1 VLAKQEAP
9 GFLEPELLLEL
20 QWAHRRHRLEV
31 VVKAAWVLGDGWIEI
46 GRDDTSRSL
55 VRALDLGG
63 LVWEGATE
71 YATVDEALV
80 ALGAGLAEWMEP

>member
-1 VLAKQEAP
+1 LVRKPSRSDFAERYP
-9 GFLEPELLLEL
+9 
-20 QWAHRRHRLEV
+20 RI
-31 VVKAAWVLGDGWIEI
+31 AAWVLGDGWIEI

-71 YATVDEALV
+71 YATVDEALA
-80 ALGAGLAEWMEP
+80 ALEAGLAEWMEP